1 MRLSYRIAA
10 ESNDAEMSY
19 GVRVNPRKADEIA
32 FAEGDK
38 VIVLSE
44 S

>member
-1 MRLSYRIAA
+1 VRLNPAKSRRI
-10 ESNDAEMSY
+10 E
-19 GVRVNPRKADEIA
+19 